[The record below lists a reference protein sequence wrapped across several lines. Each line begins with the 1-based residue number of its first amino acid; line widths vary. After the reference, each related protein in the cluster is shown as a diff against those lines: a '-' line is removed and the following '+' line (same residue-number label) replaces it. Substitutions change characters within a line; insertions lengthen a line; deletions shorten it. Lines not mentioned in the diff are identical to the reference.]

1 MSPASGPTR
10 PLPFPRHAGCLRGL
24 GRPMAIFLVH
34 RGAWRL
40 QRPPVCSRPPAP
52 EPQLCSQPQEP
63 RNCTAHGS
71 PARPQQASSI
81 QSPRASRLVT
91 KHGDLH
97 AAFSQIPGSSP
108 NCGASS
114 WKLRPR
120 PGLQSQGPQGL
131 AIQGMQTSEKVKS
144 PRLGSLKT
152 QSHRG
157 GPPRHWVWSPEQG
170 CPALLGLGRGQ
181 SLP

>member
-1 MSPASGPTR
+1 M
-10 PLPFPRHAGCLRGL
+10 
-24 GRPMAIFLVH
+24 
-34 RGAWRL
+34 
-40 QRPPVCSRPPAP
+40 
-52 EPQLCSQPQEP
+52 
-63 RNCTAHGS
+63 AHGR

-81 QSPRASRLVT
+81 QSPGAPRLVT
-91 KHGDLH
+91 KRGDLH
-97 AAFSQIPGSSP
+97 ATFSQIPGSGP
-108 NCGASS
+108 NCGPSN

-170 CPALLGLGRGQ
+170 CPALLGLGQGQ
-181 SLP
+181 SLPRPGRYGGTGDRGAQVTPPHLFSDISLDADTGRTGKVKRSQADKVGLLELSQDGRVDRQTWGWS